1 MYDTLTIVLYF
12 SASKNDEM
20 NRVQHHKKL
29 EVMEYFLCP
38 YSRVV
43 AGGETNQHSNG
54 PETDLVTSTDYREEL
69 DLAQEMKV
77 RIGQGTSNEE

>member
-1 MYDTLTIVLYF
+1 
-12 SASKNDEM
+12 
-20 NRVQHHKKL
+20 
-29 EVMEYFLCP
+29 MEYFLCP

-43 AGGETNQHSNG
+43 AGGETNQHNNG

-77 RIGQGTSNEE
+77 RIGQATSNEE